1 MNGNYQG
8 HILRIVI
15 AAPVMNANWFTSIGR
30 AGNNA

>member
-8 HILRIVI
+8 HILCIVMT
-15 AAPVMNANWFTSIGR
+15 ALVMNANWFTSIDR